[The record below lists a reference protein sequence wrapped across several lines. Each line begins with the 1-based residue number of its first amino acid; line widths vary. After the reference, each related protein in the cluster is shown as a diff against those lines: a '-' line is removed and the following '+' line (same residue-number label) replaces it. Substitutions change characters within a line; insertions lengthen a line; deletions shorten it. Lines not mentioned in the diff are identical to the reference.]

1 MLMFLINHLLS
12 TPDCHPTTAPCLF
25 HLFVLHRHSL
35 LLRHLPTLR
44 SIYESQHTHS
54 HTRRPLHKCVVFFLL
69 ESPYCCTV
77 LFFLQNPCCFFSPS
91 RGSRIETVQT
101 LSSRRTGK
109 KSNKQTKRPNEHR
122 PALIRHFVLS
132 HVCLCVCVF
141 ATRCTY
147 HDVHEACRLMDMF
160 VITENVMLLFLFV
173 FFLSPSVFSPS
184 IFFVWLLTAVLFLF
198 FFLPSFLSFPHFV
211 LCLCPVPPLFSSSVL
226 QHGPRLC
233 SFASPSSP
241 RPPPPPS
248 LSSPPPADCGKQET
262 SGLSSASGCGRH
274 GEDARAGLEVC
285 VYVPAGVLQG
295 SGDEGPG

>member
-1 MLMFLINHLLS
+1 M
-12 TPDCHPTTAPCLF
+12 
-25 HLFVLHRHSL
+25 
-35 LLRHLPTLR
+35 
-44 SIYESQHTHS
+44 
-54 HTRRPLHKCVVFFLL
+54 
-69 ESPYCCTV
+69 
-77 LFFLQNPCCFFSPS
+77 LFFLQNPCCFFSPCLEVAVLKRSKLS
-91 RGSRIETVQT
+91 R
-101 LSSRRTGK
+101 LSAQEK
-109 KSNKQTKRPNEHR
+109 KNNKQTKRLNEHH
-122 PALIRHFVLS
+122 PTLIRHFVLS

-184 IFFVWLLTAVLFLF
+184 IFFVWLLTAVF
-198 FFLPSFLSFPHFV
+198 FISPPFLP
-211 LCLCPVPPLFSSSVL
+211 LF
-226 QHGPRLC
+226 
-233 SFASPSSP
+233 
-241 RPPPPPS
+241 PS
-248 LSSPPPADCGKQET
+248 LSSVSVLFLLSSSYLYFNPVLLVLFFVPSPLLPLLLLPPLSLLPPPADCGKQET

>member
-122 PALIRHFVLS
+122 PALIRHFVSS

-184 IFFVWLLTAVLFLF
+184 IFFVWLLTAV
-198 FFLPSFLSFPHFV
+198 FFL
-211 LCLCPVPPLFSSSVL
+211 LFSSSL
-226 QHGPRLC
+226 
-233 SFASPSSP
+233 PSSL
-241 RPPPPPS
+241 S
-248 LSSPPPADCGKQET
+248 HTLSSVSVLFLLSSPHLYFNTVLVFVPSPLLPLLPPPCRLRET
-262 SGLSSASGCGRH
+262 GN
-274 GEDARAGLEVC
+274 
-285 VYVPAGVLQG
+285 
-295 SGDEGPG
+295 

>member
-1 MLMFLINHLLS
+1 MLVFFFVRVTILL
-12 TPDCHPTTAPCLF
+12 
-25 HLFVLHRHSL
+25 
-35 LLRHLPTLR
+35 
-44 SIYESQHTHS
+44 Y
-54 HTRRPLHKCVVFFLL
+54 CVVFLA
-69 ESPYCCTV
+69 ESL
-77 LFFLQNPCCFFSPS
+77 LFFFPCLEVAVLKRSKLS
-91 RGSRIETVQT
+91 RLGAR
-101 LSSRRTGK
+101 GK

-122 PALIRHFVLS
+122 PALIRHFVSS

-184 IFFVWLLTAVLFLF
+184 IFFVWLLTAV
-198 FFLPSFLSFPHFV
+198 FFL
-211 LCLCPVPPLFSSSVL
+211 LFSSSL
-226 QHGPRLC
+226 
-233 SFASPSSP
+233 PSSL
-241 RPPPPPS
+241 S
-248 LSSPPPADCGKQET
+248 HTLSSVSVLFLLSSPHLYFNTVLVFVPSPLLPLLVLPPISLLPPPADCGKQET

>member
-1 MLMFLINHLLS
+1 MLVFFFVRVTILL
-12 TPDCHPTTAPCLF
+12 
-25 HLFVLHRHSL
+25 
-35 LLRHLPTLR
+35 
-44 SIYESQHTHS
+44 Y
-54 HTRRPLHKCVVFFLL
+54 CVVFLA
-69 ESPYCCTV
+69 ESL
-77 LFFLQNPCCFFSPS
+77 LFFFPRLEVAVLKRSKLS
-91 RGSRIETVQT
+91 RLGARGQ
-101 LSSRRTGK
+101 

-184 IFFVWLLTAVLFLF
+184 IFFVWLLTAVFLLF

-241 RPPPPPS
+241 RPPPH
-248 LSSPPPADCGKQET
+248 LSPPPPLPIAGNRKLVDCPQLLDVDDMVKMREP
-262 SGLSSASGCGRH
+262 
-274 GEDARAGLEVC
+274 DWKC
-285 VYVPAGVLQG
+285 VYTYLQEFYRG
-295 SGDEGPG
+295 LVTKGLVKTKNSS

>member
-1 MLMFLINHLLS
+1 ML
-12 TPDCHPTTAPCLF
+12 
-25 HLFVLHRHSL
+25 
-35 LLRHLPTLR
+35 
-44 SIYESQHTHS
+44 Y
-54 HTRRPLHKCVVFFLL
+54 CVVFLAESLL
-69 ESPYCCTV
+69 FFFPCLEVTV
-77 LFFLQNPCCFFSPS
+77 LKRSKLS
-91 RGSRIETVQT
+91 RLGAR
-101 LSSRRTGK
+101 GK
-109 KSNKQTKRPNEHR
+109 KNNKQTKRPNEHR

-184 IFFVWLLTAVLFLF
+184 IFFVWLLTAVFFLF

-241 RPPPPPS
+241 RPPPPS
-248 LSSPPPADCGKQET
+248 LSSPPPLPIAGNRKLVDCPQLLDVDDMVKMREP
-262 SGLSSASGCGRH
+262 
-274 GEDARAGLEVC
+274 DWKC
-285 VYVPAGVLQG
+285 VYTYLQEFYRG
-295 SGDEGPG
+295 LVTKGLVKTKNSS

>member
-12 TPDCHPTTAPCLF
+12 TPDCHPTTAPVFSTFLCCTVTHF
-25 HLFVLHRHSL
+25 SSGTSRPFAASTN
-35 LLRHLPTLR
+35 PNT
-44 SIYESQHTHS
+44 HTHT
-54 HTRRPLHKCVVFFLL
+54 HAVHCTNVLVFFFVRVTILLYCVVFLA
-69 ESPYCCTV
+69 ESL
-77 LFFLQNPCCFFSPS
+77 LFFFPCLEVAVLKRSKLS
-91 RGSRIETVQT
+91 RLGAR
-101 LSSRRTGK
+101 GK

-184 IFFVWLLTAVLFLF
+184 IFFVWLLTAVFLLF

-241 RPPPPPS
+241 RPPPH
-248 LSSPPPADCGKQET
+248 LSPPPPCRLRET
-262 SGLSSASGCGRH
+262 GN
-274 GEDARAGLEVC
+274 
-285 VYVPAGVLQG
+285 
-295 SGDEGPG
+295 